1 VQTVILGSDRFDT
14 LPGLLNRR
22 PADTPVLYVPTAA
35 EVLDE
40 EQDYVAEEPR
50 LLAAMGFPVTTA
62 TLTGASPER
71 VAKLLDAAGLVF
83 VTGGSPFY
91 LLHQAMLSGFT
102 DIVPPLVRGGAL
114 VYVGISAGAYLATP
128 DLLPVVSQATRST
141 TAPDLA
147 TTTAMGL
154 VPFSV
159 IAHYGDPARADRH
172 RALLESTQ
180 VREIVPVT
188 NEQLIVVRGT
198 QRAVVPAV
206 R

>member
-1 VQTVILGSDRFDT
+1 VQTVILGSDRFDA
-14 LPGLLNRR
+14 LPLLLDRR

-40 EQDYVAEEPR
+40 QDYPTKEPR
-50 LLAAMGFPVTTA
+50 ILAAMGFPVTTA
-62 TLTGASPER
+62 TLTGASPDQ
-71 VAKLLDAAGLVF
+71 VAELLDAAGLVF
-83 VTGGSPFY
+83 VTGGSAFY
-91 LLHQAMLSGFT
+91 LLQHALLSGFAKL
-102 DIVPPLVRGGAL
+102 VPPRVAEGSL
-114 VYVGISAGAYLATP
+114 VYVGISAGAHLATP
-128 DLLPVVSQATRST
+128 DLLPVVSPATRPSV
-141 TAPDLA
+141 APDLA

-159 IAHYGDPARADRH
+159 VAHYGDPARADRH

-198 QRAVVPAV
+198 QRSVVPAV
-206 R
+206 P

>member
-1 VQTVILGSDRFDT
+1 VQTVILGSDRFDV
-14 LPGLLNRR
+14 LPRLLDRR

-35 EVLDE
+35 EVLEE
-40 EQDYVAEEPR
+40 EQDYVTEELR
-50 LLAAMGFPVTTA
+50 QLAAMGFPVTTA

-71 VAKLLDAAGLVF
+71 VAELLDAAGLVF

-102 DIVPPLVRGGAL
+102 DLVPPRVRAGSL

-128 DLLPVVSQATRST
+128 DLLPVVTQTTRAAV
-141 TAPDLA
+141 APDLP
-147 TTTAMGL
+147 TTRAMGL

-172 RALLESTQ
+172 RVLLDSPQ
-180 VREIVPVT
+180 PREIVPVT
-188 NEQLIVVRGT
+188 NEQLIVVRGI
-198 QRAVVPAV
+198 QRTVVPAV
-206 R
+206 D